1 MSNTPS
7 LESLAN
13 KTPEKKP
20 GETTI
25 TKTPSL
31 ESLANKTPEKE
42 KKDILSERILA
53 NINPTQD
60 PLVDVGTANDLITN
74 EIAKLSK
81 IIQAINTEGG
91 KIHIYKD
98 QNGNC
103 YIKYDEYLYE
113 TKKGYPFV
121 ELSTEPDVFANLFK
135 TDKQYSSILFKKSGG
150 QLQYNIE
157 EVPVPEQTIEQKVL
171 NQSWYLLY
179 QEEIKVESEIKF
191 PMQIL
196 NTKTRFDQLFKRGF
210 NSYLALNEAQKQ
222 KLIVFITEIDKNGE
236 TKIDLKTILE
246 LLKNV
251 RILVHNLYSSLVP
264 EIFSKETPQ
273 HPYLKSLETNLQSL
287 IFENKKLEN
296 IVNDVLNIGQVQIKK
311 DKTDDDWYS
320 FIKTMNDFKTEF
332 FNSILD
338 VIILLKST
346 EAERMEILKNNN
358 EQPKNI
364 PKSIFESTLV
374 EYITNLEEFIKN
386 VISELKNSKYD
397 YAFESADD
405 KAESDDET
413 ESDDDEGKATD
424 EGKGIDEGKAT
435 DEGKGIDEGKLVL
448 EDIENQ

>member
-1 MSNTPS
+1 MSN
-7 LESLAN
+7 
-13 KTPEKKP
+13 
-20 GETTI
+20 
-25 TKTPSL
+25 TPSL

-91 KIHIYKD
+91 KILIYKD

-113 TKKGYPFV
+113 TEKGYPFV

-135 TDKQYSSILFKKSGG
+135 TDKQYSSISFKKSGE
-150 QLQYNIE
+150 QLQYKIE

-210 NSYLALNEAQKQ
+210 NSYLALTEAQKP

-251 RILVHNLYSSLVP
+251 GILVHNLYSSLIHK
-264 EIFSKETPQ
+264 IFGKKNPQ
-273 HPYLKSLETNLQSL
+273 PPDLKSLETNLQSL
-287 IFENKKLEN
+287 IVENKKLEN

-358 EQPKNI
+358 KKSTIKQE
-364 PKSIFESTLV
+364 SIFESTLV

-413 ESDDDEGKATD
+413 ESDDDEHKAIN

-435 DEGKGIDEGKLVL
+435 DEGKAIHEDKLVI
-448 EDIENQ
+448 EDLENQ